1 MKIKKKGATLLE
13 VIISLVMISV
23 LLVPAAKLVISASKK
38 NKDTEIKQQG
48 KDIGQ
53 GILEKISSFETIKED
68 SEKVVISY
76 MGEEFVIKKTSDKY
90 ILEKGLD
97 EQGKEENVDII
108 KKTNEEGK
116 EYYTFCYKGKT
127 SKNKED
133 VDLVDVQ
140 NMKNYKVSVL
150 VGKNTN
156 FTYRDDSQ
164 SSKNQP
170 IPDISKANEEYDG
183 IITLTNDHYF
193 SLTKNTY
200 PLIYKKEWNDEKNLN
215 PLSMI
220 LFMGIDENNKIKL
233 DIYENVGTIS
243 NPKKGMLPLETVIL
257 DDISLLKSGFKDE
270 EKILVN
276 LSDFDKDNEVN
287 PYGLFQTLIVQ
298 SEIKIDESDKSK
310 KEVKEIVFDVLKTE
324 ETIGDLDIIFDTN
337 DGKYTHQVNY
347 FTPNTSNSR
356 IGDNYTFEVKVE
368 LNNKNIFEGK
378 VSKNIIVN

>member
-53 GILEKISSFETIKED
+53 GILEKISSFETVEED
-68 SEKVVISY
+68 SEKVIISY
-76 MGEEFVIKKTSDKY
+76 MGEEFVINKETSDKY
-90 ILEKGLD
+90 KLGDKGEITKEK
-97 EQGKEENVDII
+97 
-108 KKTNEEGK
+108 NEEGK
-116 EYYTFCYKGKT
+116 ESYTFYYKGKT

-156 FTYRDDSQ
+156 FTYRNENQ

-183 IITLTNDHYF
+183 IITLTNDYYF

-298 SEIKIDESDKSK
+298 SEIKIDESEKSRK
-310 KEVKEIVFDVLKTE
+310 KVKEIVFDVLKTE
-324 ETIGDLDIIFDTN
+324 KTIGDLDIIFDTN